1 MDKKYTKYLA
11 EDFAQDVDFI
21 NWVIKGDDKNA
32 WDDFVRENPDQL
44 KDINIAKS
52 IVSSL
57 RMNKANLRDGSEYE
71 IFEKIEAFYTL
82 HHQTKQTFRFKRL
95 LQYAALIVLVLAIGA
110 AIPTFY
116 FTRKTDHYT
125 EIASSSSESNEA
137 RLILANG
144 EEIVLK
150 DKLSDLQFNTTG
162 NQIKIDK
169 DSIINYKRKS
179 TDNAMAQVIIPYGKR
194 SSLLLSDGTK
204 VWLNAGSKLTFPQKF
219 SGKNRK
225 VFLKGEAYFDVFKNK
240 DIPFIVSS
248 EGMNVTVH
256 GTAFNFRNNDLE
268 SDLEVVLVEGLVTM
282 KDNNTKFSGKEIQ
295 LIPNQKAVYDKTT
308 SKTSVEYGVDV
319 ERYTS
324 WKEGLLEFDRESI
337 LNVFKRLSRYYNVG
351 FVTESSIELNKKIS
365 GKLDLKDSLEDVM
378 KVISDVAPISFRI
391 DQNKVIVNNKVKNM
405 PMR

>member
-11 EDFAQDVDFI
+11 DDFAQDVDFI
-21 NWVIKGDDKNA
+21 NWVNKGIDQDA
-32 WDDFVRENPDQL
+32 WEDFVRENPDLL
-44 KDINIAKS
+44 KDINTAKS
-52 IVSSL
+52 IVSLL

-82 HHQTKQTFRFKRL
+82 HHKTKQTFRFKRL
-95 LQYAALIVLVLAIGA
+95 FQYAALVVLVLAIGA

-116 FTRKTDHYT
+116 FTRETYQYT
-125 EIASSSSESNEA
+125 EIVSSSSGKNEA
-137 RLILANG
+137 RLILSGG

-150 DKLSDLQFNTTG
+150 DKQSDLQFNAAG

-169 DSIINYKRKS
+169 DSIFNYKRKS

-248 EGMNVTVH
+248 DNMNVTVH
-256 GTAFNFRNNDLE
+256 GTAFNIRNNELE
-268 SDLEVVLVEGLVTM
+268 SELEVVLVEGSVSM
-282 KDNNTKFSGKEIQ
+282 KDNNMKVSNKEVQ
-295 LIPNQKAVYDKTT
+295 LMPNQKAVFDKTS
-308 SKTSVEYGVDV
+308 SKTSVEFDVDV
-319 ERYTS
+319 ARYTS

-337 LNVFKRLSRYYNVG
+337 LNVFKRLSRYYNVS
-351 FVTESSIELNKKIS
+351 FVTETSIELNKKIS

-378 KVISDVAPISFRI
+378 KVISDVAPISFWI